1 MISLFRCSTHIIQTI
16 HPMNH
21 LGMPELQL
29 ANKLRQI
36 SHMEILQEG
45 TRPEPR
51 LRRLLGHINTYDNV
65 ERWRLDNEQ
74 QIVASEMIHHKECQ
88 TARMTEPICQSS
100 VLSPQP
106 TLKLR
111 TLSEFQAAVRNHFE
125 VEKETTVN
133 TEEVFSDSDTDDET
147 ESEASSDDEWDHDDE
162 SEGDSDDD
170 SDNDSTWSDGEDPII
185 AMIREGTKS
194 LLQRYQKDD
203 IVYFSELSPSMLQA
217 LDTEKQ

>member
-1 MISLFRCSTHIIQTI
+1 
-16 HPMNH
+16 MNQ

-65 ERWRLDNEQ
+65 ERWRLEYEQ
-74 QIVASEMIHHKECQ
+74 QIIASEMIHDKESQ
-88 TARMTEPICQSS
+88 TMRMTKPICQSS
-100 VLSPQP
+100 VASSQP
-106 TLKLR
+106 ALKLR
-111 TLSEFQAAVRNHFE
+111 TLSEFQAAVRNHFI

-133 TEEVFSDSDTDDET
+133 TEEVSSDSDSEDET
-147 ESEASSDDEWDHDDE
+147 ESEASSDDDWDE
-162 SEGDSDDD
+162 EEELEGTLDDD
-170 SDNDSTWSDGEDPII
+170 SDDESAWSDGEDPII

-217 LDTEKQ
+217 MDTEKQ

>member
-1 MISLFRCSTHIIQTI
+1 
-16 HPMNH
+16 MNQ
-21 LGMPELQL
+21 LGMPELQV
-29 ANKLRQI
+29 ACKLRQI

-65 ERWRLDNEQ
+65 ERWRLDYEQ
-74 QIVASEMIHHKECQ
+74 QIIASEMIHHKECQ
-88 TARMTEPICQSS
+88 TMRMTKPICQSS
-100 VLSPQP
+100 VASSQP

-133 TEEVFSDSDTDDET
+133 TEEVSSDSDSEDET
-147 ESEASSDDEWDHDDE
+147 ESEASSDDEWDNEDE
-162 SEGDSDDD
+162 SETDDD
-170 SDNDSTWSDGEDPII
+170 SDADSAWSDGEDPII

-217 LDTEKQ
+217 MDTEKQ

>member
-1 MISLFRCSTHIIQTI
+1 
-16 HPMNH
+16 MNQ
-21 LGMPELQL
+21 LRMPELQL

-74 QIVASEMIHHKECQ
+74 QIVASELIHHKECQ
-88 TARMTEPICQSS
+88 TARMTRPICQPSVASS
-100 VLSPQP
+100 QP

-133 TEEVFSDSDTDDET
+133 TEEVSSDSDSEDET
-147 ESEASSDDEWDHDDE
+147 ESEASSDDEWDNEDE
-162 SEGDSDDD
+162 SETDDD
-170 SDNDSTWSDGEDPII
+170 SDADSAWSDGEDPII

-203 IVYFSELSPSMLQA
+203 VVYFSELSPSMLQA
-217 LDTEKQ
+217 MDTEKQ